1 MSELEAKVSAAFAI
15 ELARSLSLE
24 SLVSVAGYDV
34 VRQTWMLGCL
44 EGRRMLAQEQLADM
58 ETPHAQH

>member
-1 MSELEAKVSAAFAI
+1 MSELEAKASAAFAI

-24 SLVSVAGYDV
+24 GLASVGGFDV
-34 VRQTWMLGCL
+34 VRQAWMLGWV
-44 EGRRMLAQEQLADM
+44 EGRRAVFEQQLADM